1 MRPLLSEFGPKRKD
15 IYFGSKISILYWTSD
30 SVHSTPICID
40 TGSIKSQGTFILPNH
55 FKSPMDFLGL
65 GDVQNLGKMNR
76 AGSSPYNAIRQDQD
90 KGVGFPNSVGGPFLQ
105 FPRYPLSDFPKPKRY
120 PPKHQS
126 LAALAKLMSIIRW
139 VPCENSKGQG

>member
-30 SVHSTPICID
+30 PVHSAEICISTD
-40 TGSIKSQGTFILPNH
+40 SIKSEGTFILPKH
-55 FKSPMDFLGL
+55 FESPMDFLGL
-65 GDVQNLGKMNR
+65 GDVQNLGQMNR

-105 FPRYPLSDFPKPKRY
+105 FPRLQKRQNPFSD
-120 PPKHQS
+120 
-126 LAALAKLMSIIRW
+126 
-139 VPCENSKGQG
+139 